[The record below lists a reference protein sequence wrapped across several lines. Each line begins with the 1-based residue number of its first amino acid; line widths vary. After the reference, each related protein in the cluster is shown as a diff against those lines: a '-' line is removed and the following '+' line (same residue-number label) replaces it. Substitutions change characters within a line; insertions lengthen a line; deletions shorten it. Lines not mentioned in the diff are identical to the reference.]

1 MPNFNYQAR
10 NSNKELIQGTM
21 VAESEQE
28 VALNLRKNSL
38 VPLKI
43 SNNSGST
50 KNSNSNT
57 NSTNL
62 NLFQKKLDP
71 IDVLLFS
78 QQMSTLMRA
87 GVPILRALGG
97 IQESAPNPVFGKIIK
112 TIREDLDAGKPLSA
126 CLAKHPNAFDNYYVN
141 MIRVGEMS
149 GKLEDVFLKL
159 HEQLEFSRLM
169 SNQIKTATRYPMF
182 VIFTMI
188 GAIAIINFFVIPA
201 FAKIYA
207 GFKAELPIFTKIL
220 ITSSE
225 ITTNYWW
232 VLLITIAIT
241 SFVIKNWLKTKSG
254 RKAWDK
260 WKLSIPIAGKIIH
273 KAIMARFSKSLSLSL
288 NAGVPIASALAL
300 VSETSDNAFMVERLG
315 TLKTQIEHGSSLHKA
330 AIESAVFTPIA
341 LQMILVGEESG
352 SLEDMLQDVSE
363 LYQSQVEYELKTLGS
378 QIEPILILFLGV
390 MVLILALG
398 VFLPIWD
405 LGSVAIKK
413 V

>member
-1 MPNFNYQAR
+1 MPTFKYQAR
-10 NSNKELIQGTM
+10 NANKELVQGTM
-21 VAESEQE
+21 VAENEQE
-28 VALNLRKNSL
+28 VVSNLRKLSFL
-38 VPLKI
+38 PLKI
-43 SNNSGST
+43 EVNS
-50 KNSNSNT
+50 KNQNT
-57 NSTNL
+57 SKDDGITL
-62 NLFQKKLDP
+62 NLFQKKIEP
-71 IDVLLFS
+71 VDVLLFS
-78 QQMSTLMRA
+78 QQMSTLLRS

-97 IQESAPNPVFGKIIK
+97 IQESAPNPTFGKVIK
-112 TIREDLDAGKPLSA
+112 TIRDDLDAGKPLSA

-182 VIFTMI
+182 VILTMI

-225 ITTNYWW
+225 LTTTYWW
-232 VLLITIAIT
+232 VVLASIAIA
-241 SFVIKNWLKTKSG
+241 SFLIKNWLKTKTG

-330 AIESAVFTPIA
+330 AVESAVFTPIA

-352 SLEDMLQDVSE
+352 ALEDMLQDVSE